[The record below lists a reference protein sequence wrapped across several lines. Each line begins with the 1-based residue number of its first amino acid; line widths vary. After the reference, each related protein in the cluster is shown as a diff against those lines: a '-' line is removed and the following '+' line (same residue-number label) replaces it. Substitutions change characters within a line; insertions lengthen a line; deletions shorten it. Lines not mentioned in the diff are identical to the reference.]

1 MGAADLPRFAS
12 VDAKEH
18 VVLVIHWWE
27 SGSKTNGY
35 PCILLHSEQQ
45 AKGESLERMPDLPD
59 ELEKRLEALS
69 EDSAQGADFDLV
81 SWFWLL
87 LLGLIG
93 PIALIIASWS
103 A

>member
-1 MGAADLPRFAS
+1 
-12 VDAKEH
+12 
-18 VVLVIHWWE
+18 
-27 SGSKTNGY
+27 
-35 PCILLHSEQQ
+35 
-45 AKGESLERMPDLPD
+45 MPDLPD

-69 EDSAQGADFDLV
+69 EDSAQGADFDLF

-93 PIALIIASWS
+93 PIALIIVSWR